1 MSFMLESKIPT
12 LICYGYLNSDVD
24 FGQKD
29 GILSPSFSLSLSKSK
44 LCCVAYSRRKLVTV
58 LLNSS
63 VNT

>member
-29 GILSPSFSLSLSKSK
+29 GILSPSFSLSKSK